1 MGKCMLYK
9 YVYNDRIIYIGKSDA
24 NIMNRIKAHKTEDK
38 FLPYINS
45 ISIFCADCKNP
56 AHTTILE
63 TYLINKYKPELN
75 KSMKYNDELNIKI
88 DEPDW
93 MELSYY
99 NKSKVA
105 TDIIK
110 MPEKVRK
117 STKLTASDILVLA
130 ALMAFSDDEG
140 KIIISYQEISDYY
153 GDGLVS
159 GRTPLRSINR
169 LEANGFI
176 KSIRHKGEKSQYQLL
191 ISQR

>member
-1 MGKCMLYK
+1 
-9 YVYNDRIIYIGKSDA
+9 
-24 NIMNRIKAHKTEDK
+24 
-38 FLPYINS
+38 
-45 ISIFCADCKNP
+45 
-56 AHTTILE
+56 
-63 TYLINKYKPELN
+63 
-75 KSMKYNDELNIKI
+75 MKYNDELNIKI